1 MDLSISTRVIIFILF
16 SCLLLRIS
24 WKPLKNKKS
33 HGFYRFFA
41 FEGILLL
48 LMLHVTIWF
57 DDPLSAIHILSWL
70 LLLSSIVT
78 VIQGTYLLRKV
89 GGKADREDEIEIF
102 AFEKTAHL
110 VEVGVYKYIR
120 HPMYASLLFLTWGIV
135 FKQATSL
142 SIGIGIVTSI
152 ALLATA
158 RIEEDENRAYFGSQY
173 TDYITRTKMF
183 VPFLI

>member
-1 MDLSISTRVIIFILF
+1 MDLSISTRVIIFILL
-16 SCLLLRIS
+16 SCLFLRIS
-24 WKPLKNKKS
+24 WKPLKNKQC

-57 DDPLSAIHILSWL
+57 DNPFSPIHLVSWF
-70 LLLSSIVT
+70 LLLSSIVV

-89 GGKADREDEIEIF
+89 GGKANREEEVETF

-110 VEVGVYKYIR
+110 VEVGIYKYIR
-120 HPMYASLLFLTWGIV
+120 HPMYASLLFLTWGIA
-135 FKQATSL
+135 FKQLNLL
-142 SIGIGIVTSI
+142 SIGIGAVTSL
-152 ALLATA
+152 ALLTTA
-158 RIEEDENRAYFGSQY
+158 RIEEGENKAFFGSQY

>member
-1 MDLSISTRVIIFILF
+1 MDLSISTRVIIFVLI
-16 SCLLLRIS
+16 SCILLRIS
-24 WKPLKNKKS
+24 WKPLKNKQC

-57 DDPLSAIHILSWL
+57 DNPFSAIHLLSWF

-89 GGKADREDEIEIF
+89 GGKADRKNEVENFD
-102 AFEKTAHL
+102 FEKTAHL
-110 VEVGVYKYIR
+110 VEVGIYKYIR

-135 FKQATSL
+135 FKQPSL
-142 SIGIGIVTSI
+142 LSISIGIFTSF
-152 ALLATA
+152 ALLSTA
-158 RIEEDENRAYFGSQY
+158 RIEEDENKAFFGSQY

-183 VPFLI
+183 VPFLV